1 MLLLRPGSLRGR
13 AQRSSLLLRSIPT
26 PFSSAPT
33 RLSGAPAVRV
43 DGNREARQREALRQ
57 FVVSSDDEGEEAAP
71 DALEMAE
78 RRLAAA
84 RRRRRRRQD
93 AQDEDAQEEEE
104 EEAAGVMYVVVESLC
119 LCLATQ
125 G

>member
-1 MLLLRPGSLRGR
+1 VLLLRPSSLRGR
-13 AQRSSLLLRSIPT
+13 AQRSSVLPRSTPM
-26 PFSSAPT
+26 PFSSALT

-43 DGNREARQREALRQ
+43 NGNREARQREALRQ

-93 AQDEDAQEEEE
+93 AQDEEEEEE
-104 EEAAGVMYVVVESLC
+104 EEAAGVMYVVESLC